1 MIYFIIILFPLTTQ
15 FYLKSNSKVQNHRK
29 PWGFNLYEDN
39 QVKDLEELKQ
49 FEADN
54 FNFSEDFLEKFQN
67 QNNNG
72 GGVQFSIT
80 NSLDVLR
87 QRMLGAIRRN
97 QQQNNKVKNKTKGIK
112 DARKKQNKNHI
123 CTYQQMQSH

>member
-1 MIYFIIILFPLTTQ
+1 M
-15 FYLKSNSKVQNHRK
+15 
-29 PWGFNLYEDN
+29 YEDN

-49 FEADN
+49 FEAHN

-112 DARKKQNKNHI
+112 DARKKQNKNHVHTNR
-123 CTYQQMQSH
+123 CKSH

>member
-1 MIYFIIILFPLTTQ
+1 MCFRVIYFIIILFPLTTQ
-15 FYLKSNSKVQNHRK
+15 FYLKSNSKVQNQRK

-49 FEADN
+49 FEAHN

-97 QQQNNKVKNKTKGIK
+97 QQQNNKVY
-112 DARKKQNKNHI
+112 KQD
-123 CTYQQMQSH
+123 